1 MGYIFE
7 FDQQLAY
14 MSNIDIENIG
24 DCAIEANNDD
34 GFFWYLIVKT
44 SLGTSTICTCGPVV
58 PDVDLLPS
66 GFSQSLNRMPYKEDK
81 LVKTISLFLN
91 DRGKKITKAIAIPIE
106 DAAAQFRDLS
116 DYVERL
122 DEGLY

>member
-7 FDQQLAY
+7 FDLQPAF

-24 DCAIEANNDD
+24 DFALEVNNDD

-44 SLGTSTICTCGPVV
+44 SLGTSTICTCGPLV

-81 LVKTISLFLN
+81 LVKQISLFLN
-91 DRGKKITKAIAIPIE
+91 DGKKKITKAVLIPIE
-106 DAAAQFRDLS
+106 DAISQFRDMS
-116 DYVERL
+116 DYLERL